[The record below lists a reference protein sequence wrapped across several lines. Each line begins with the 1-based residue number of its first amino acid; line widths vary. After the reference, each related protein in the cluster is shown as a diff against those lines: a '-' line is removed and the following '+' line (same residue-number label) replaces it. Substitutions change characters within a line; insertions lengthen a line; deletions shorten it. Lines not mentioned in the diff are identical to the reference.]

1 MYAGFAAGCP
11 SVRNGTLA
19 VSNSTTALDT
29 KSAIRT
35 RNDVPQFAGCSA
47 LVHVSIPPNVV
58 AIGAGAFEG
67 CTGLRSVSWPLAHTS
82 EAHIGPGAFAN
93 CTALTHFIFPST
105 LQTIGK
111 DAFAN
116 ARALIAVNFPANVRL
131 VARGAFDDSI
141 IVPATQSSVLIYAA
155 RWGR

>member
-11 SVRNGTLA
+11 SVTRKGTLA

-116 ARALIAVNFPANVRL
+116 ARALIAVDFPANVRL
-131 VARGAFDDSI
+131 AARGATRMI
-141 IVPATQSSVLIYAA
+141 ISLLCPLRKALF
-155 RWGR
+155 

>member
-1 MYAGFAAGCP
+1 MT
-11 SVRNGTLA
+11 RKGTLA
-19 VSNSTTALDT
+19 VSSSTTALDT

-35 RNDVPQFAGCSA
+35 RNDVAQFAGCSA

-58 AIGAGAFEG
+58 AIGDRAFEG

-105 LQTIGK
+105 LRTVGK

-116 ARALIAVNFPANVRL
+116 ARALIAVDFPANVRL
-131 VARGAFDDSI
+131 AARGAFDDNI